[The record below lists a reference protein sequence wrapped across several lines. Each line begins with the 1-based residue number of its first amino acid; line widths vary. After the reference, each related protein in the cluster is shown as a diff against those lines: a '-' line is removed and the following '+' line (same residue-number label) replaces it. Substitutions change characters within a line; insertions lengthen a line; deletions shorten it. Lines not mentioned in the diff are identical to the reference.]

1 MSSLVQKEKKI
12 SQNKGTITKSIRFAP
27 EDSELLKRIS
37 KAQHLSEAA
46 LMKKF
51 VLEGIARYRL
61 EEAIRAYSQGE
72 VDLSA
77 AAYHAG
83 ISVYRMLNELQRR
96 GITPSAAT
104 EKFLDGLETLAET
117 FGGSEALF
125 QTIAEMRKGRVEG
138 RIKPDSR

>member
-1 MSSLVQKEKKI
+1 
-12 SQNKGTITKSIRFAP
+12 
-27 EDSELLKRIS
+27 
-37 KAQHLSEAA
+37 
-46 LMKKF
+46 MKKF

-83 ISVYRMLNELQRR
+83 ISVYQMLNELQRR

-117 FGGSEALF
+117 FGGSEALL
-125 QTIAEMRKGRVEG
+125 QTIAEMRKGSFEESISPTG
-138 RIKPDSR
+138 DE

>member
-1 MSSLVQKEKKI
+1 MPN
-12 SQNKGTITKSIRFAP
+12 NKQIVTKSIRFAP
-27 EDSELLKRIS
+27 EESEVLKRIS
-37 KAQHLSEAA
+37 NTQHLSETA

-61 EEAIRAYSQGE
+61 EEALRAYSQGE

-83 ISVYRMLNELQRR
+83 ISVYQMLNELQRR
-96 GITPSAAT
+96 GITPGAAT

-117 FGGSEALF
+117 FGGSEALI
-125 QTIAEMRKGRVEG
+125 QTIAEMRRGSFEESISPTG
-138 RIKPDSR
+138 DE

>member
-1 MSSLVQKEKKI
+1 MPN
-12 SQNKGTITKSIRFAP
+12 NKQTITKSIRFAP
-27 EDSELLKRIS
+27 EESEQLKRIS

-61 EEAIRAYSQGE
+61 EEAVRAYSQGE

-83 ISVYRMLNELQRR
+83 ISVYQMLNELQQR

-104 EKFLDGLETLAET
+104 KKFLDGLETLAET
-117 FGGSEALF
+117 FGGSEALL
-125 QTIAEMRKGRVEG
+125 QTIAEMRKRRFEETDTPEAH
-138 RIKPDSR
+138 RAS